1 MTLKTDAT
9 LGKEGSKRNQTN
21 KIDNDRL
28 LAEKIDFR
36 PMKSYVAK
44 NYPKNSATYEV
55 IVSEEDFITKSDFL
69 AKMGIY
75 LKLARR
81 PRN

>member
-9 LGKEGSKRNQTN
+9 LAKEGSKRNRTN
-21 KIDNDRL
+21 RIDNDRL
-28 LAEKIDFR
+28 LTEKIDFR
-36 PMKSYVAK
+36 PLKSCVAE
-44 NYPKNSATYEV
+44 NYPKNSAIYEV

-81 PRN
+81 P